1 MKIISNF
8 PGGNIKIVATEKDII
23 RLDTDMRDSS
33 GDWFYWAFGV
43 EGADGETL
51 HFSFPKNRIGYYGP
65 AVSHDL
71 LKWEWLG
78 KKDGEDEFSYTFCE
92 GEGMVYF
99 AHHILYPECR
109 ITDLIQKYDFI
120 KIGVLTQ
127 GRLGSNVPV
136 LHLGNGSKKIL
147 LTARHHACESTGSYV
162 LEGVIAGLA
171 EAPIE
176 DVEVL
181 AVPFVDY
188 DGYLSG
194 DQGKNRQPYDHNRD
208 YDPERPSLYPEI
220 DAIKKLAKEV
230 GVEFAFDFHSPYH
243 KGDEHDLCFIVQK
256 ANVEEL
262 RRFAAILES
271 QITDSAFRY
280 QAKNDL
286 APGVKWNNPNSH
298 TFASY
303 MVKEVGA
310 KIACT
315 LETAYFGEP
324 DNVASADKFI
334 ELGRCFAAALKKYI
348 EE

>member
-1 MKIISNF
+1 MKITSDF
-8 PGGNIKIVATEKDII
+8 PGGNIKIVAIKNGTI
-23 RLDTDMRDSS
+23 RLDSDMRDSS

-51 HFSFPKNRIGYYGP
+51 HFSFPKNRVGYYGP

-78 KKDGEDEFSYTFCE
+78 QKDGEEEFSYTFGE
-92 GEGMVYF
+92 GEGTVYF
-99 AHHILYPECR
+99 AHHILYPESR
-109 ITDLIQKYDFI
+109 IAELAQKYNFI
-120 KIGVLTQ
+120 KISTLTQ
-127 GRLGSNVPV
+127 GRLGSNVP
-136 LHLGNGSKKIL
+136 LLQLGSGDKKLL

-162 LEGVIAGLA
+162 LEGVLQGLA
-171 EAPIE
+171 ENPIS

-194 DQGKNRQPYDHNRD
+194 DQGKSRQPHDHNRD
-208 YDPERPSLYPEI
+208 YDPALPSLYPET
-220 DAIKKLAKEV
+220 DAIKKLAREV
-230 GVEFAFDFHSPYH
+230 GVDYAFDFHSPYH
-243 KGDEHDLCFIVQK
+243 KGEEHDLCFIVQK

-271 QITDSAFRY
+271 QITDGAFRY

-286 APGVKWNNPNSH
+286 APGVKWNNPASH
-298 TFASY
+298 TFANY
-303 MVKEVGA
+303 MAKEVGA

-315 LETAYFGEP
+315 LETAYFGES

>member
-1 MKIISNF
+1 MKITSEF
-8 PGGNIKIVATEKDII
+8 PGGNIKVITIENDII
-23 RLDTDMRDSS
+23 RLDTDMRDSA

-51 HFSFPKNRIGYYGP
+51 HFSFPKNRVGYYGP

-71 LKWEWLG
+71 LNWEWLG
-78 KKDGEDEFSYTFCE
+78 QKDGEDEFSYTF
-92 GEGMVYF
+92 GKSEGMVYF
-99 AHHILYPECR
+99 AHHILYPESR
-109 ITDLIQKYDFI
+109 ISDLTKKYSFI
-120 KIGVLTQ
+120 KISTLTQ
-127 GRLGSNVPV
+127 GRLGSSVPLV
-136 LHLGNGSKKIL
+136 RFGKGDKKIL

-162 LEGVIAGLA
+162 LEGVLQGLA
-171 EAPIE
+171 ENP
-176 DVEVL
+176 VSGFEVL

-194 DQGKNRQPYDHNRD
+194 DQGKSRQPHDHNRD
-208 YDPERPSLYPEI
+208 YNPALPSLYPET

-230 GVEFAFDFHSPYH
+230 GVGYAFDFHSPYH
-243 KGDEHDLCFIVQK
+243 KGEEHDFCFIVQK

-262 RRFAAILES
+262 RRFGAILES
-271 QITDSAFRY
+271 QITDDAFRY

-286 APGVKWNNPNSH
+286 APGVKWNNPASH
-298 TFASY
+298 TFANY
-303 MVKEVGA
+303 MAKEVGA

>member
-1 MKIISNF
+1 MKITSEF
-8 PGGNIKIVATEKDII
+8 PGGNIKIVTIENDII
-23 RLDTDMRDSS
+23 RLDTDMRDSA

-43 EGADGETL
+43 EAADGETL
-51 HFSFPKNRIGYYGP
+51 HFSFPKNRVGYYGP

-78 KKDGEDEFSYTFCE
+78 HKDGEDEFSYTF
-92 GEGMVYF
+92 GKDKGTVYF
-99 AHHILYPECR
+99 AHHILYPESR
-109 ITDLIQKYDFI
+109 ISDLVKNYGFI
-120 KIGVLTQ
+120 KIGTLTQ
-127 GRLGSNVPV
+127 GRLGSSVPLV
-136 LHLGNGSKKIL
+136 RFGQGDKKIL

-162 LEGVIAGLA
+162 LEGVLQGLA
-171 EAPIE
+171 ENP
-176 DVEVL
+176 VSGFEVL

-194 DQGKNRQPYDHNRD
+194 DQGKSRQPHDHNRD
-208 YDPERPSLYPEI
+208 YDPALPSLYPET
-220 DAIKKLAKEV
+220 DAIKKLAKDV
-230 GVEFAFDFHSPYH
+230 GVDYAFDFHSPYH
-243 KGDEHDLCFIVQK
+243 KGGEHDLCFIVQK

-280 QAKNDL
+280 QTKNDL
-286 APGVKWNNPNSH
+286 APGVKWNNPASH
-298 TFASY
+298 TFANY
-303 MVKEVGA
+303 MAKEVGA

-324 DNVASADKFI
+324 DNVASADKYL
-334 ELGRCFAAALKKYI
+334 ELGRCFAAAIKKYI